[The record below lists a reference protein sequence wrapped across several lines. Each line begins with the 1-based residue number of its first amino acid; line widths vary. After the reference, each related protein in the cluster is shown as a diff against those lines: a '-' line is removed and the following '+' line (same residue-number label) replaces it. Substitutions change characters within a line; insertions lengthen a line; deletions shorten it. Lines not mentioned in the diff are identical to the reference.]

1 MRKTRRLLFL
11 IPATFLYIMM
21 TVAADAAENNCL
33 KCHGEKV
40 IMNKGGHLYIDP
52 AKYALTTHARI
63 GCPSCHE
70 KVSKRHPTDGLR
82 PPRAACKDCHVSV
95 FDEYNK
101 SLHGKNAGCTDCHNP
116 HAVKPLLAVSGRD
129 INIQCAKCHDH
140 SKTVASHSQWLP
152 QAALH
157 IDALPCITCHTGS
170 QNYVITLYIA
180 KNEAAAEPGGF
191 RLAGFEDLKPVLPS
205 GKKAASLI
213 DVNGDAFITLD
224 ELKNF
229 NKSSKYQNMSLMG
242 TMMPEVITHSYQI
255 LNNRWDCTFCHA
267 SGPKALQTSFLAF
280 PESDG
285 TYSRVA
291 AEKGAILDTLY
302 GTPDFY
308 MLGTTRS
315 ATLSVIGALIAA
327 GGLMVPIL
335 HGTVR
340 LLTRKKRKEQ

>member
-1 MRKTRRLLFL
+1 M
-11 IPATFLYIMM
+11 
-21 TVAADAAENNCL
+21 
-33 KCHGEKV
+33 
-40 IMNKGGHLYIDP
+40 
-52 AKYALTTHARI
+52 
-63 GCPSCHE
+63 
-70 KVSKRHPTDGLR
+70 
-82 PPRAACKDCHVSV
+82 
-95 FDEYNK
+95 
-101 SLHGKNAGCTDCHNP
+101 
-116 HAVKPLLAVSGRD
+116 
-129 INIQCAKCHDH
+129 
-140 SKTVASHSQWLP
+140 VASHSQWLP

-191 RLAGFEDLKPVLPS
+191 RLAGFEDLKPVLPA

-213 DVNGDAFITLD
+213 DVNSDGFITLD
-224 ELKNF
+224 ELKKF
-229 NKSSKYQNMSLMG
+229 NKSSKYQNLSLMG

-255 LNNRWDCTFCHA
+255 LDNRWDCTFCHVSGTKA
-267 SGPKALQTSFLAF
+267 SQTSFLAF

-291 AEKGAILDTLY
+291 VEKGAILDALY

-308 MLGTTRS
+308 MLGATRS
-315 ATLSVIGALIAA
+315 AALSLIGALIAA

-335 HGTVR
+335 HGSIR